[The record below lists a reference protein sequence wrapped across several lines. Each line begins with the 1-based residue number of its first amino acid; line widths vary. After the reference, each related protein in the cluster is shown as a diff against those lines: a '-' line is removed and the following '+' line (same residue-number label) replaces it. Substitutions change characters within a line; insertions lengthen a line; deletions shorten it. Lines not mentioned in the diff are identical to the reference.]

1 MRLLPA
7 MVLALCLPAGA
18 LVRIA
23 IVVGNNAGLADEK
36 ALNFATRDAEQVYAA
51 LLQLGGADKG
61 QGVLLLDA
69 DAGKVRTAL
78 KDAGRR
84 LHALKVQGQ
93 KVQMLI
99 YFSGHGSDEALHVNG
114 EKVPLEEIRAY
125 FREVEADFKLLIAD
139 ACFSGSLIQ
148 AKGAV
153 LADPFPIRY
162 EDDLK
167 VSGSAILTSS
177 SAGELSQESRE
188 LRGSLFTHYLLS
200 ALRGAADYDR
210 DGKVTLWEAYNH
222 TQASL
227 RRRLAGVKNAAQTPE
242 FDVDV
247 HGSDNVVLTRVDMGQ
262 ALLTLKG
269 LPEGEYRVLEA
280 VSALQVAEVR
290 LSDPEG
296 MVLALP
302 RAPYLVYQGQ
312 GERRTAGF
320 ADLRRSRAVSLG
332 PRDFNPVRKDG
343 LSSKGAPLSG
353 AFGAGPHYLVAP
365 HPLQIA
371 LRPRLY
377 TAFPG
382 REASALA
389 LDAALQLEGA
399 RWGAAASF
407 AYLPKARIV
416 SRGDILEQDGFGAA
430 AELRYYWRYSRAGA
444 AYLGQR
450 AEAWSVGQVL
460 DGREYGRAGL
470 LGAFA
475 GLGLE
480 RALPYSFSL
489 ALSAEAGMFL
499 SRDGRGYQR
508 RTPSFPLGFALRYG
522 P

>member
-1 MRLLPA
+1 MKLLPA
-7 MVLALCLPAGA
+7 LVLAFCLPAGA
-18 LVRIA
+18 LVRLA

-36 ALNFATRDAEQVYAA
+36 TLSFATRDAEQVYAA

-69 DAGKVRTAL
+69 DAGKVRAAL

-84 LHALKVQGQ
+84 LHSLKAQGQ
-93 KVQMLI
+93 KVQVLI
-99 YFSGHGSDEALHVNG
+99 YFSGHGSDEALHMNG
-114 EKVPLEEIRAY
+114 EKMPLDEIRAY
-125 FREVEADFKLLIAD
+125 FGEIEADFKLLIAD
-139 ACFSGSLIQ
+139 ACFGGSLIQ
-148 AKGAV
+148 AKGAL
-153 LADPFPIRY
+153 LADAFPIRY
-162 EDDLK
+162 QDDLK

-188 LRGSLFTHYLLS
+188 LQGSLFTHYLLS
-200 ALRGAADYDR
+200 ALRGAADFDR
-210 DGKVTLWEAYNH
+210 DGKITLWEAFNH

-227 RRRLAGVKNAAQTPE
+227 RRKLAGVKNSAQTPE

-247 HGSDNVVLTRVDMGQ
+247 HGSDNVVLTRVDLGQ

-269 LPEGEYRVLEA
+269 LPEGEYRIFEA

-312 GERRTAGF
+312 GERRASGF

-332 PRDFNPVRKDG
+332 PRDFNPVRKDA
-343 LSSKGAPLSG
+343 LSAKGGPHPG
-353 AFGAGPHYLVAP
+353 AFGPGPDYP
-365 HPLQIA
+365 MPPLQIA

-382 REASALA
+382 RDASSALA
-389 LDAALQLEGA
+389 LDAALHLDGT

-407 AYLPKARIV
+407 AYLPKARIR
-416 SRGDILEQDGFGAA
+416 SGGETLEQDGYGVA
-430 AELRYYWRYSRAGA
+430 AELRYYWRRSRAGA
-444 AYLGQR
+444 VFLGPR

-460 DGREYGRAGL
+460 NGREYGRAGL

-489 ALSAEAGMFL
+489 AFSAEAGMFL
-499 SRDGRGYQR
+499 SRDGRGDPR

>member
-1 MRLLPA
+1 MRLLLA
-7 MVLALCLPAGA
+7 VVLALCLPARA

-36 ALNFATRDAEQVYAA
+36 TLSFATRDAEQVYAA

-69 DAGKVRTAL
+69 DAGKVRAAL
-78 KDAGRR
+78 KDVGRR
-84 LHALKVQGQ
+84 LHTLKTQGQ
-93 KVQMLI
+93 KVQVLI
-99 YFSGHGSDEALHVNG
+99 YFSGHGSDAALHVNG

-125 FREVEADFKLLIAD
+125 FKEIEADFKLLIAD

-153 LADPFPIRY
+153 LADPFPIHY
-162 EDDLK
+162 QDDLK

-188 LRGSLFTHYLLS
+188 LQGSLFTHYLLS
-200 ALRGAADYDR
+200 ALRGAADFDR

-242 FDVDV
+242 FDVDA
-247 HGSDNVVLTRVDMGQ
+247 HGSDNVVLTRVDLGQ

-343 LSSKGAPLSG
+343 LSAKGSLGSG
-353 AFGAGPHYLVAP
+353 AFGPGPDYLMP
-365 HPLQIA
+365 PPLQIA

-382 REASALA
+382 RDASALA
-389 LDAALQLEGA
+389 LDAALHLDWT

-407 AYLPKARIV
+407 AYLPKARLL
-416 SRGDILEQDGFGAA
+416 SAGNTLEQDGYGGA

-444 AYLGQR
+444 VFLGPR
-450 AEAWSVGQVL
+450 AEVWSVGQVL
-460 DGREYGRAGL
+460 NGREYGRAGL

-480 RALPYSFSL
+480 RSLPYSFSL

-499 SRDGRGYQR
+499 SRDGRGDQR
-508 RTPSFPLGFALRYG
+508 RTPSFPLSFALRYG